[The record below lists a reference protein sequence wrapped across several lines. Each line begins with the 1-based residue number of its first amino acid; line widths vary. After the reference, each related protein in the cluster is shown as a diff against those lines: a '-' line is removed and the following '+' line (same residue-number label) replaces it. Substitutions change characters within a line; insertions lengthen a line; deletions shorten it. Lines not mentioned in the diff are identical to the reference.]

1 MVIVRPWALRQTLRV
16 LALAVVLA
24 AATRG
29 HGVLANPQGGTVAA
43 GDAEIVTTSASRID
57 INQHSDRA
65 IINWESFDIGAGEH
79 THFEQPS
86 ATAFALNRVAGSNIT
101 EIFGALT
108 ATGRIAIVNPHGI
121 HFGPTSQVD
130 VAGLVVTTTDI
141 RDSPFMAGSLFFD
154 LPSPH
159 NGRIVNEGR
168 ITLADAGLLAF
179 VAPGVE
185 NTGTITA
192 RLGRVSLASGN
203 AFTLDLFGDNLV
215 NLAVGDA
222 VAGNI
227 AGVDQIG
234 TIVADGGLLQI
245 SAEVAEG
252 VVDRVIN
259 MSGIVEAR
267 SIGSTGGRIVLD
279 GGNSGDVEV
288 SGVLTASGTEAGE
301 MSGTVTVTGASV
313 TLASTARIAA
323 TGDTGGGTV
332 FIGGEFGGSGETRT
346 ADTTTVQSGA
356 LIDASA
362 LTSGDGGQ
370 VAIWADESTRFD
382 GFILAKGGSDSGNG
396 GYVETSGASI
406 AFAGTVDTSAP
417 NGSGGTWLIDPDT
430 LNIGATEAATIVTAL
445 GNGTSV
451 NAEATTTTN
460 LNSAIDSSAQ
470 VTTATLTF
478 GDEGAPT
485 GLTINL
491 NAAITLGSNQTLTGQ
506 GTTVNVASTGL
517 IQNGIDVA
525 LAGTSTRVNVAAGTF
540 SEDVNFNKQL
550 ILSFDSNTGVTI
562 NSLSAPDSSTL
573 RAMLGILTAT
583 NGFAIQSPMVL
594 GTPQLATSSAN
605 VRFTKAVDGTSSDQT
620 LSINAGTG
628 QVRFDSTIGSTTS
641 LQIVDITGDT
651 IITNGVTTSGGQ
663 RYTGAAQLSG
673 DYSAGVSSGITFR
686 VTGAATLSGATAI
699 TATTGGGTINF
710 QSTVDGSNSLT
721 ISASSSTITFS
732 AAIGRTTALTF
743 TSITGSA
750 VSVQDITTSGGQ
762 SFGGPVQLNGAYSA
776 GVTSGLTFRAIGA
789 VTLGGG
795 ATITATTGG
804 GTIRFAST
812 VDGSNSLTIDAS
824 SSTIEFQGT
833 VGGTTA
839 PTFLSIT
846 GNSITSIGATTSG
859 GQLYSGPTQIQGIFS
874 AGESS
879 GIAFRIT
886 GAATL
891 DGTTSIVATSGSGSV
906 DFQSTL
912 DGSQALN
919 IRGPSNAVTLS
930 GAVGGTSTLVSLEVT
945 GSTISLPNV
954 QTSGNQTYT
963 GTVTLNS
970 DYTTGGGSFTIAG
983 ATTLGSGTS
992 VTTSNG
998 SVTFGAV
1005 DGANTLTINAGAGDV
1020 TLDATGATT
1029 ALTGITVTGG
1039 SISLNNVATTGT
1051 QTYTGSV
1058 TLNGASYV
1066 TGGSGFT
1073 VTGATTLGTGVTLTT
1088 TNGDAAFRTIDGGQ
1102 TLTINA
1108 GTGSVTLTAVGAT
1121 TAIGALTVTGGTIS
1135 LSDVSTSGAQNYTG
1149 TVTLN
1154 SDYSTSGGAFTITG
1168 ATTLASGATI
1178 STSNGAVTL
1187 GTLDG
1192 ANSLTVNAGTG
1203 DVTIGNVGATT
1214 SLSALT
1220 ISGGSISL
1228 STVTTNGAQSYTGAT
1243 TLNGSTYLT
1252 GGSAFSVIGATTL
1265 GTDVTLTTSNGAA
1278 TFGAIDGGQ
1287 SLTIS
1292 AGTGDVTIGV
1302 AGATTALTSLTVT
1315 GGTITLSSITTNGLQ
1330 NYTGSTTLNGSAY
1343 TTNGA
1348 AFTVTGASTLGSGAT
1363 ITTANG
1369 TVTVGTIDGG
1379 NALTVSAGTGD
1390 VVLGVVGAT
1399 TALTGLTVT
1408 GGTIT
1413 LSNVT
1418 TSGVQSYSGT
1428 TSLASAYV
1436 TGGGSFAV
1444 NGAGTLTTT
1453 TAITTTNAGLS
1464 FNGTLDGAQSLT
1476 LTTGTGTITFA
1487 GTVGST
1493 AQPAT
1498 LTIVSAGDVTVQ
1510 ASMNVGAFVQSSGTG
1525 TTDFGNLSLTASGDV
1540 SVSTKNISGAITG
1553 EAVSLLAS
1561 DSISAT
1567 VSVTSLSLT
1576 GNSAVLNGTIGGT
1589 GGDVAVL
1596 TIVFS
1601 GGVGAG
1607 PYTFNGLP
1615 IILGDS
1621 VASNGQTFSPEIV
1634 KPMRTC
1640 TADRRLSPTNTL
1652 NCPQSLVSMLQV
1664 PHSTP
1669 PRPTL
1674 DSLLSIRT
1682 GPSAPQS
1689 LWERVWKQF
1698 CFSGYTSGC
1707 SINRRSCRTSGGRVR
1722 RQSNR
1727 HGDIKC
1733 LT

>member
-130 VAGLVVTTTDI
+130 VAGLVATTTDI

-234 TIVADGGLLQI
+234 TIVADGGLVQI

-594 GTPQLATSSAN
+594 GTSQLATSSAN

-628 QVRFDSTIGSTTS
+628 QVRFDSTIGSTTFPP
-641 LQIVDITGDT
+641 
-651 IITNGVTTSGGQ
+651 NRRHYWRHHHHQ
-663 RYTGAAQLSG
+663 RCNH
-673 DYSAGVSSGITFR
+673 FR
-686 VTGAATLSGATAI
+686 R
-699 TATTGGGTINF
+699 
-710 QSTVDGSNSLT
+710 
-721 ISASSSTITFS
+721 
-732 AAIGRTTALTF
+732 AAIHRCCPAQRRL
-743 TSITGSA
+743 
-750 VSVQDITTSGGQ
+750 Q
-762 SFGGPVQLNGAYSA
+762 
-776 GVTSGLTFRAIGA
+776 RW
-789 VTLGGG
+789 
-795 ATITATTGG
+795 
-804 GTIRFAST
+804 RF
-812 VDGSNSLTIDAS
+812 
-824 SSTIEFQGT
+824 ER
-833 VGGTTA
+833 
-839 PTFLSIT
+839 
-846 GNSITSIGATTSG
+846 
-859 GQLYSGPTQIQGIFS
+859 YYFS
-874 AGESS
+874 
-879 GIAFRIT
+879 RY
-886 GAATL
+886 
-891 DGTTSIVATSGSGSV
+891 
-906 DFQSTL
+906 
-912 DGSQALN
+912 
-919 IRGPSNAVTLS
+919 R
-930 GAVGGTSTLVSLEVT
+930 
-945 GSTISLPNV
+945 
-954 QTSGNQTYT
+954 
-963 GTVTLNS
+963 
-970 DYTTGGGSFTIAG
+970 
-983 ATTLGSGTS
+983 
-992 VTTSNG
+992 
-998 SVTFGAV
+998 
-1005 DGANTLTINAGAGDV
+1005 
-1020 TLDATGATT
+1020 
-1029 ALTGITVTGG
+1029 
-1039 SISLNNVATTGT
+1039 
-1051 QTYTGSV
+1051 
-1058 TLNGASYV
+1058 
-1066 TGGSGFT
+1066 
-1073 VTGATTLGTGVTLTT
+1073 
-1088 TNGDAAFRTIDGGQ
+1088 
-1102 TLTINA
+1102 
-1108 GTGSVTLTAVGAT
+1108 
-1121 TAIGALTVTGGTIS
+1121 
-1135 LSDVSTSGAQNYTG
+1135 
-1149 TVTLN
+1149 
-1154 SDYSTSGGAFTITG
+1154 
-1168 ATTLASGATI
+1168 
-1178 STSNGAVTL
+1178 
-1187 GTLDG
+1187 
-1192 ANSLTVNAGTG
+1192 
-1203 DVTIGNVGATT
+1203 
-1214 SLSALT
+1214 
-1220 ISGGSISL
+1220 
-1228 STVTTNGAQSYTGAT
+1228 
-1243 TLNGSTYLT
+1243 
-1252 GGSAFSVIGATTL
+1252 
-1265 GTDVTLTTSNGAA
+1265 
-1278 TFGAIDGGQ
+1278 
-1287 SLTIS
+1287 
-1292 AGTGDVTIGV
+1292 
-1302 AGATTALTSLTVT
+1302 
-1315 GGTITLSSITTNGLQ
+1315 
-1330 NYTGSTTLNGSAY
+1330 
-1343 TTNGA
+1343 
-1348 AFTVTGASTLGSGAT
+1348 
-1363 ITTANG
+1363 
-1369 TVTVGTIDGG
+1369 GG
-1379 NALTVSAGTGD
+1379 NAFRRNGNHRYDRRRHYQLPINSRWFQQSHHQRQFQYHHFFRRDRQNDRPYIHQHHRECGLGTRYYDEWRTEFWRSRSAERGIFRGCHKRTYVSCHRCRHTRRRRHNHGD
-1390 VVLGVVGAT
+1390 HGRRHHQICLYRQRQQQPHNRRVLKHDRIPRDGRR
-1399 TALTGLTVT
+1399 
-1408 GGTIT
+1408 
-1413 LSNVT
+1413 N
-1418 TSGVQSYSGT
+1418 YC
-1428 TSLASAYV
+1428 AYV
-1436 TGGGSFAV
+1436 SKHYRKLDNVDRCNHLGRPTLL
-1444 NGAGTLTTT
+1444 GTH
-1453 TAITTTNAGLS
+1453 TN
-1464 FNGTLDGAQSLT
+1464 
-1476 LTTGTGTITFA
+1476 
-1487 GTVGST
+1487 
-1493 AQPAT
+1493 P
-1498 LTIVSAGDVTVQ
+1498 GDFQCWRIQRYRVPDYGRCNPRRHDV
-1510 ASMNVGAFVQSSGTG
+1510 
-1525 TTDFGNLSLTASGDV
+1525 DCGN
-1540 SVSTKNISGAITG
+1540 
-1553 EAVSLLAS
+1553 
-1561 DSISAT
+1561 
-1567 VSVTSLSLT
+1567 
-1576 GNSAVLNGTIGGT
+1576 
-1589 GGDVAVL
+1589 
-1596 TIVFS
+1596 
-1601 GGVGAG
+1601 
-1607 PYTFNGLP
+1607 
-1615 IILGDS
+1615 
-1621 VASNGQTFSPEIV
+1621 Q
-1634 KPMRTC
+1634 RQRQ
-1640 TADRRLSPTNTL
+1640 RRLSIDA
-1652 NCPQSLVSMLQV
+1652 
-1664 PHSTP
+1664 
-1669 PRPTL
+1669 R
-1674 DSLLSIRT
+1674 
-1682 GPSAPQS
+1682 
-1689 LWERVWKQF
+1689 
-1698 CFSGYTSGC
+1698 
-1707 SINRRSCRTSGGRVR
+1707 RRSSTQHSRSF
-1722 RQSNR
+1722 
-1727 HGDIKC
+1727 
-1733 LT
+1733 